1 MSFNTPSGLRSKTVK
16 GSFQTSNGVGS
27 YNVSFPVSFASGIV
41 PVVSINN
48 KINSVYYLTAVSNTG
63 FSITFDNAPA
73 LAVTIEYVAIG

>member
-1 MSFNTPSGLRSKTVK
+1 MSFNTQSGLGSKIIK

-27 YNVSFPVSFASGIV
+27 YNVSFPVSFPSGTI

-63 FSITFDNAPA
+63 FSITFATAPSS
-73 LAVTIEYVAIG
+73 TINIEYVAIG